1 MDPLQHRRRPPPR
14 LREEEPLPPLVET
27 TPHHIH
33 SGWGEMLRV
42 MAIVAAVIV
51 GFRTLAVEAFNI
63 PSGSMVP
70 TLLVG
75 DYLFVNKGA
84 YGYSRF
90 SLPSFLRFG
99 GKAAPVTH
107 DCKAAPGRLF
117 GSLPARGDV
126 AVFKLPKDPSVD
138 YIKRIVGLPCDR
150 LQMIGGALYVNG
162 EMAARLRVP
171 DYVIQEAF
179 GGAFTAPQYIETLPG
194 GRQYPVIEMA
204 GDKGLLD
211 NTPVFTVPPGHV
223 FGMGDSR
230 DNSQDSR
237 VPEAVGFIPV
247 ENLVGRA
254 TNIFLS
260 VKEGE
265 SLWRFWRWGQA
276 VRTDRFWERVE

>member
-1 MDPLQHRRRPPPR
+1 MEQPHRRLPPTFRQDP
-14 LREEEPLPPLVET
+14 PPPLVET
-27 TPHHIH
+27 RPHPVGG
-33 SGWGEMLRV
+33 GWGETLRIIL
-42 MAIVAAVIV
+42 ATVAVV
-51 GFRTLAVEAFNI
+51 VSVRTLTFEAFNI

-75 DYLFVNKGA
+75 DYLFVNKA
-84 YGYSRF
+84 SYGYSRY

-99 GKAAPVTH
+99 DKAPPVTK

-117 GSLPARGDV
+117 GRLPERGDV
-126 AVFKLPKDPSVD
+126 AVFKLPKDTGVD

-162 EMAARLRVP
+162 EMAARIRVP
-171 DYVIQEAF
+171 DFVLHEGF

-194 GRQYPVIEMA
+194 GRQHPVIELS
-204 GDKGLLD
+204 GDQGLLD
-211 NTPVFTVPPGHV
+211 DTPVFTVPPGHV

-237 VPEAVGFIPV
+237 VPEVVGFIPV

-254 TNIFLS
+254 TTIFLS
-260 VKEGE
+260 VKEE
-265 SLWRFWRWGQA
+265 ENLWRFWRWGSA
-276 VRTDRFWERVE
+276 IRTERFWERVD

>member
-1 MDPLQHRRRPPPR
+1 MERPHRRPPPTFR
-14 LREEEPLPPLVET
+14 QDPLPPLVET
-27 TPHHIH
+27 RPHPVGG
-33 SGWGEMLRV
+33 GWGETLR
-42 MAIVAAVIV
+42 IILLTVAVVV
-51 GFRTLAVEAFNI
+51 GIRTLTFEAFNI

-75 DYLFVNKGA
+75 DYLFVNKA
-84 YGYSRF
+84 SYGYSRY

-99 GKAAPVTH
+99 DNAPPVTK

-117 GSLPARGDV
+117 GSLPERGDV
-126 AVFKLPKDPSVD
+126 AVFKLPKDTGVD

-162 EMAARLRVP
+162 EMAARIRVP
-171 DYVIQEAF
+171 DFVLHEGF

-194 GRQYPVIEMA
+194 GRQHPVIEMS
-204 GDKGLLD
+204 GDQGLLD
-211 NTPVFTVPPGHV
+211 DTPVFTVPPGHV

-237 VPEAVGFIPV
+237 VPDVVGFIPV

-254 TNIFLS
+254 TYIFLS
-260 VKEGE
+260 VKEEE

-276 VRTDRFWERVE
+276 IRTERFWERVE

>member
-1 MDPLQHRRRPPPR
+1 MDHRHPRPDDA
-14 LREEEPLPPLVET
+14 LPPLVET
-27 TPHHIH
+27 RPHHAG
-33 SGWGEMLRV
+33 GWGDTVRV
-42 MAIVAAVIV
+42 ILITVAMVIGV
-51 GFRTLAVEAFNI
+51 RTLTFEAFNI

-75 DYLFVNKGA
+75 DYLFVNKSA
-84 YGYSRF
+84 YGYSRY
-90 SLPSFLRFG
+90 SLPSFLRYG
-99 GKAAPVTH
+99 GRGAPVTT
-107 DCKAAPGRLF
+107 DCTAAPGRML
-117 GSLPARGDV
+117 GGLPQRGDV

-162 EMAARLRVP
+162 ELAVRVRAP
-171 DYVIQEAF
+171 DFVLHEGF

-194 GRQYPVIEMA
+194 GRQHPVIEMS
-204 GDKGLLD
+204 GDMGVLD

-223 FGMGDSR
+223 FGLGDSR

-237 VPEAVGFIPV
+237 VPDVVGFIPV

-254 TNIFLS
+254 TYIFLS

-265 SLWRFWRWGQA
+265 SLWRFWRWGQTIRA
-276 VRTDRFWERVE
+276 ERFWERVE